1 MSRCIFSRV
10 ETIRELTDL
19 IVRLCWNPRILLAGK
34 CSGRT
39 SPVCIGI
46 LPTPLFL
53 LKFHRYL
60 STYAAAFFSLPVR
73 LENGDILD
81 HEEVVNQLDDLTV
94 SYEAGL
100 GLSDQ
105 FTEFARISFKV
116 EVPHYESAIGWLR
129 NLVWGAVFDKER
141 RASNPNLS

>member
-1 MSRCIFSRV
+1 M
-10 ETIRELTDL
+10 LY
-19 IVRLCWNPRILLAGK
+19 
-34 CSGRT
+34 
-39 SPVCIGI
+39 
-46 LPTPLFL
+46 PLFFSPKL
-53 LKFHRYL
+53 PRYL

-73 LENGDILD
+73 LENGEILE

-105 FTEFARISFKV
+105 FTEFARISFNV
-116 EVPHYESAIGWLR
+116 EMPHYESAIAWLR

-141 RASNPNLS
+141 LEINLRSVSSG